1 LYVAGAL
8 TKVSEV
14 SGAGFSA
21 STVLSDIPIQQLLA
35 LGISSLAS
43 PVAIEAAAVAMAI
56 AALWGL
62 ALEYF
67 MRESSP
73 VPRHAAAEP
82 ETAPDPASGPQNVNS
97 WIAGLP
103 WLLKVVIGVPL
114 GLFVLWLFIVS
125 VLNLRLDTAANVACF
140 FVVVVLARRHGYR
153 WRMAIPVAYVSGV
166 IVGITVF
173 ALVWP
178 SPLPEAVVTTRNG
191 ATTGQLLATT
201 DAAVVIGLGN
211 CRIVTIPTV
220 SVVRLVVI
228 TRTHRLVGNLGTTL
242 FGPAVPQEKP
252 PMKLVGPCGT

>member
-21 STVLSDIPIQQLLA
+21 STVLSDVPIQQLLA

-43 PVAIEAAAVAMAI
+43 PVAIEAAAAAMAI

-62 ALEYF
+62 AVEYF
-67 MRESSP
+67 MRESEP
-73 VPRHAAAEP
+73 VPGAAAEP
-82 ETAPDPASGPQNVNS
+82 ETAPGAASGAQHANS
-97 WIAGLP
+97 WIARPP
-103 WLLKVVIGVPL
+103 WLLKVVVGVPL
-114 GLFVLWLFIVS
+114 GLFLLWLFIVAA
-125 VLNLRLDTAANVACF
+125 LNLRLDTALNVACF
-140 FVVVVLARRHGYR
+140 FTVVVRARRHGYR
-153 WRMAIPVAYVSGV
+153 WRMAIPAAYVSGV

-173 ALVWP
+173 TLAWP
-178 SPLPEAVVTTRNG
+178 SPLPEAVVTTKTG

-211 CRIVTIPTV
+211 CRIVTIPTAG
-220 SVVRLVVI
+220 VVQLVVI
-228 TRTHRLVGNLGTTL
+228 PRLHRLVGNLGTAL

-252 PMKLVGPCGT
+252 PIKLVGPCGT